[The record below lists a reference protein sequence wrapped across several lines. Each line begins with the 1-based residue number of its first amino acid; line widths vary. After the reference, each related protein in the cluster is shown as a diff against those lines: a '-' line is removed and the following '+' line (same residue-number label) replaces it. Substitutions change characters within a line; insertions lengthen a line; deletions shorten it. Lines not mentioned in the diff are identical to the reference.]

1 MVQPKGGWRA
11 SQPPGT
17 VRIMVQKLVI
27 AGIVMLIGIWFAG
40 DFAMSPLDA
49 AKKAAGTAQGAGS
62 GDAVAPLKID
72 GPNYLPSPELPG
84 SVDVDGTI
92 DPREFRLNGM
102 PYPGDP
108 ADPGFC
114 SAPGSGLP
122 CDPPTP

>member
-1 MVQPKGGWRA
+1 
-11 SQPPGT
+11 
-17 VRIMVQKLVI
+17 MVQKLVI
-27 AGIVMLIGIWFAG
+27 AGIVMLIGISGSRAISRCRRWT
-40 DFAMSPLDA
+40 PRRR
-49 AKKAAGTAQGAGS
+49 AAGTAQGAGS

-92 DPREFRLNGM
+92 DPREFCLDGM